1 MTEPVSD
8 TVLPAAAPLGVDE
21 MVCFAAYSA
30 SLAFNRFY
38 KPLLDRMGLTYPQL
52 LAMSLLWK
60 ADDRTI
66 GQIGESLFL
75 ETNTVTPLVKRLEAA
90 GLVTRTRDREDERV
104 VRVRLTDA
112 GRALATEAACLPEAV
127 LKASGL
133 EPQALVEM
141 NRTLSLLRDRLREA
155 A

>member
-1 MTEPVSD
+1 
-8 TVLPAAAPLGVDE
+8 

-127 LKASGL
+127 LTASGL